1 MKATAVMPSLARGLT
16 GRQADWVFP
25 LLGLAVMYLPAY
37 WSAAQTIWQSD
48 EHAHGPM
55 VLLVALALFW
65 TRRRP
70 LSSTESPAAG
80 SRGWPLLVCG
90 LMAYVAARTL
100 SSSVLMFASQPLV
113 VAGSLLLLKGT
124 RGLRWVWFPVFYLVF
139 MIPMPSVVIDAA
151 TGPLKQAISVIAETA
166 LYAVGYPIA
175 RSGVIIS
182 IGQYQM
188 LIADA
193 CSGLHSML
201 SLTALG
207 SLFLYL
213 TARPSWWHNA
223 LMAAAILPI
232 AFVANVIRVIALV
245 LVTYHFGDE
254 AGQGFLHGAAG
265 IVLMLAA
272 LAALFSLDAL
282 LWAVRPQRRAS
293 AVVNRKQGPASPA

>member
-1 MKATAVMPSLARGLT
+1 MLALARGLT
-16 GRQADWVFP
+16 GPQADWWLP
-25 LLGLAVMYLPAY
+25 LVGLGVMYLPAY

-48 EHAHGPM
+48 EHAHGPI
-55 VLLVALALFW
+55 VLLVALGLFW
-65 TRRRP
+65 SRRQH
-70 LSSTESPAAG
+70 LSGIEAPAG
-80 SRGWPLLVCG
+80 GRQGWALLLGG
-90 LMAYVAARTL
+90 LMVYVAARTL
-100 SSSVLMFASQPLV
+100 DSSVLMFASQPLV
-113 VAGSLLLLKGT
+113 VAGSILLLKGA

-139 MIPMPSVVIDAA
+139 MIPLPSFVIDAA
-151 TGPLKQAISVIAETA
+151 TGPLKQAISVIAETI

-182 IGQYQM
+182 IGKYQM
-188 LIADA
+188 LVADA

-213 TARPSWWHNA
+213 TARPSRWHNA

-232 AFVANVIRVIALV
+232 AFVANVVRVIALV

-272 LAALFSLDAL
+272 LAALFAMDAL
-282 LWAVRPQRRAS
+282 LWAVRPQRGAV
-293 AVVNRKQGPASPA
+293 AVVNRQQEPASPA